1 MVVNLNGD
9 DMTEQQFKER
19 YSMIMN
25 NRGWYETLPERLGLR
40 EAVFR
45 AAAQLLVNG
54 FMGKEVS
61 KDAVVG
67 YLVDEGG
74 WLYSQTL
81 GTIKDVITRE
91 AEQVHEVCSYH
102 DDVYMDAVHYVPMSM
117 VDNPDYS
124 DIVDGNFYALVT
136 IQR

>member
-1 MVVNLNGD
+1 
-9 DMTEQQFKER
+9 MTEQQFKER
-19 YSMIMN
+19 YSRIMD
-25 NRGWYETLPERLGLR
+25 NRDWYETLPSRLGQR
-40 EAVFR
+40 DAVFR
-45 AAAQLLVNG
+45 AAAQLLANG

-91 AEQVHEVCSYH
+91 AGQIHEVCSYQ
-102 DDVYMDAVHYVPMSM
+102 DDAYMDVIHYVPMALA
-117 VDNPDYS
+117 DNPDYS
-124 DIVDGNFYALVT
+124 DIVDGNFYALIT